1 MMRVAR
7 MNERTQS
14 LPVLLVLLPDEVV
27 FVGKRPPDVGMG
39 SQPGYD
45 VADVALVDLSGQVAI
60 FVLWDEQSTTTSGGN
75 TPNFFVSP
83 YITLAICGA
92 IALYYAMPFASGSN
106 HRA

>member
-45 VADVALVDLSGQVAI
+45 VADVALVDLSGQVA
-60 FVLWDEQSTTTSGGN
+60 
-75 TPNFFVSP
+75 VSP
-83 YITLAICGA
+83 AVVGMEEDHVSLDAELGEVCN
-92 IALYYAMPFASGSN
+92 ALFQVPEEVRVDPSEVEASVSEPLE
-106 HRA
+106 